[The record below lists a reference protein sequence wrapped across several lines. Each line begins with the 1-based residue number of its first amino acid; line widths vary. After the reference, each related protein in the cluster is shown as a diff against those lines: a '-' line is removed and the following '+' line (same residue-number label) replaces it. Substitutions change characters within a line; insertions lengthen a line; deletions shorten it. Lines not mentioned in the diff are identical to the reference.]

1 MAEQISPH
9 NVHDSTT
16 PLLRRKEL
24 CKLRVVKKKKRGV
37 KEKVEAEG
45 WMNTEELHVKW
56 SIKPPLAVLGPLRDG
71 EGQSK
76 NAVSGKEGAADR
88 QLPPGQK
95 KERRHGGLNRKLK
108 APEEPGAASSTSGSA
123 SGSAPST
130 GCFSHEHLKGKTSE
144 GKSIPPP
151 QKS

>member
-1 MAEQISPH
+1 
-9 NVHDSTT
+9 
-16 PLLRRKEL
+16 
-24 CKLRVVKKKKRGV
+24 
-37 KEKVEAEG
+37 
-45 WMNTEELHVKW
+45 MNTEELHVKW

-95 KERRHGGLNRKLK
+95 KEGRHSGLNRKLK
-108 APEEPGAASSTSGSA
+108 APEEPGAALSTFGSA

-130 GCFSHEHLKGKTSE
+130 GCFSHEHLGKDE
-144 GKSIPPP
+144 RGKVNTPTPKIL
-151 QKS
+151 KCIHF

>member
-1 MAEQISPH
+1 
-9 NVHDSTT
+9 
-16 PLLRRKEL
+16 
-24 CKLRVVKKKKRGV
+24 
-37 KEKVEAEG
+37 
-45 WMNTEELHVKW
+45 MNTEELHVKW

-76 NAVSGKEGAADR
+76 NAVSGKEGAAHR
-88 QLPPGQK
+88 QPPPGQK
-95 KERRHGGLNRKLK
+95 KEGRHGGLNRKLK
-108 APEEPGAASSTSGSA
+108 APEEPGAALSTSGSA

-144 GKSIPPP
+144 EKSIPPP